1 MRRAPLAITEEA
13 QRLIRATAA
22 DFSALTPPAP
32 SSRGRHGGSSTFGL
46 YDFDQ
51 VRNQSVYLRLVSI
64 VEAYVDT
71 CSSHLFDSRTSG
83 RDAFVRALV
92 NEVRDAS
99 LRGWEERKAAFKTYH
114 GVTLGECS
122 KWSDID
128 AAREVRNSIAHGLGT
143 LTPRQQ
149 GGAVRRKMGAV
160 GIAFRGD
167 QILID
172 RSAIDRCARS
182 SVAFIQ
188 DIDRRL

>member
-13 QRLIRATAA
+13 QRLIRTTAA
-22 DFSALTPPAP
+22 DFSAMTTSAA
-32 SSRGRHGGSSTFGL
+32 SRRGRHGAFSSFGR
-46 YDFDQ
+46 YDFEQ
-51 VRNQSVYLRLVSI
+51 VRNQSAYLRLVSI

-71 CSSHLFDSRTSG
+71 CSSHLFDSRTTG

-92 NEVRDAS
+92 EEVREAS

-128 AAREVRNSIAHGLGT
+128 ASREVRNSIAHGLGR

-149 GGAVRRKMGAV
+149 GSAVRRKMTAV

-167 QILID
+167 HVLID
-172 RSAIDRCARS
+172 RAALDRCARS